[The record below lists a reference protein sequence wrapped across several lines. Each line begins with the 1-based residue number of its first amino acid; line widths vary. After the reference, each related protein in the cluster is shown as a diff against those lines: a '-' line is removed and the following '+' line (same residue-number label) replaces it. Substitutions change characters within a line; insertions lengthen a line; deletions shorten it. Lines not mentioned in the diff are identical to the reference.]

1 MSNINLFFSTP
12 CDRKF
17 KSADSAVMH
26 YFHDHGHA
34 FNNSFP
40 LDLTKKSLKC
50 SEWNCN
56 YQTYAKHHYI
66 AHLGIYHGKFKD
78 SYYNISSQIQGLSS
92 FQNVIF
98 EKCKKVIQP
107 IGSGQ
112 SLGNSTSTV
121 QANQPPKLG
130 IPAKPSDV
138 FMFEISRFG
147 SSFHCMNCKM
157 LSLSHDHLKVHLNQH
172 HSMPIGKFFFFKE
185 IPFLSE
191 FVVHFTFSVFQF

>member
-1 MSNINLFFSTP
+1 MLREILDAITNTHPMLKIDASNCPTVDKLTDEMELYRNFDKNSEGISNFNCTP

-107 IGSGQ
+107 IGPGQ
-112 SLGNSTSTV
+112 
-121 QANQPPKLG
+121 
-130 IPAKPSDV
+130 
-138 FMFEISRFG
+138 
-147 SSFHCMNCKM
+147 
-157 LSLSHDHLKVHLNQH
+157 
-172 HSMPIGKFFFFKE
+172 
-185 IPFLSE
+185 
-191 FVVHFTFSVFQF
+191 